1 MQITYDDKT
10 FEVRVGITIDDC
22 EHEVL
27 ARRTPVYD
35 MIGAAISAHLLSCV
49 EPASPDD
56 EQELAGHD
64 E

>member
-10 FEVRVGITIDDC
+10 FEVRVRIYIDDC

-35 MIGAAISAHLLSCV
+35 MIGAALSAHLLNCI
-49 EPASPDD
+49 EPANTNDG
-56 EQELAGHD
+56 EEVA
-64 E
+64 

>member
-10 FEVRVGITIDDC
+10 FEVRVRIYIDSC

-35 MIGAAISAHLLSCV
+35 MIGAALSAHLLSCI
-49 EPASPDD
+49 EPASTKD
-56 EQELAGHD
+56 EEELA
-64 E
+64 